1 MMKIRRLKMDN
12 RKLEQL
18 KQEHI
23 DIQIPEELDLLV
35 RSSIK
40 QGRKNMKRKNN
51 IKKIKIASASVA
63 ASVVL
68 LTAGVNTSPVLAD
81 TLSKV
86 PVVGGIVQVLT
97 FREYKVDENNY
108 DANIKVPEI
117 QGLENKELQ
126 NSLNEKYLNESKEL
140 YDQFMK
146 DIKELEEAGGGHLGV
161 DNGYIVKTD
170 TDKILSIGRYVV
182 NTVASS
188 STTFR
193 YDTID
198 KEKQIL
204 ITLPSLFKDD
214 TYVDIISHNIKSQ
227 MKEQMKS
234 DEDKFYWVEEGEESI
249 ELFEKISNEQSFY
262 INDKGKLVISFD
274 KYEVAPGYMGTPEFV
289 VPTEAISDILV
300 GNEYI
305 K

>member
-1 MMKIRRLKMDN
+1 MDN

-289 VPTEAISDILV
+289 VPTEAIS
-300 GNEYI
+300 ES
-305 K
+305 

>member
-1 MMKIRRLKMDN
+1 
-12 RKLEQL
+12 
-18 KQEHI
+18 
-23 DIQIPEELDLLV
+23 
-35 RSSIK
+35 
-40 QGRKNMKRKNN
+40 MKRKNN
-51 IKKIKIASASVA
+51 IKKIKIASVSVA

-68 LTAGVNTSPVLAD
+68 LTAGVNTSPVLAQN
-81 TLSKV
+81 LSSL
-86 PVVGGIVQVLT
+86 PIVGGIVKVLT
-97 FREYKVDENNY
+97 FREYKVDENTYNA
-108 DANIKVPEI
+108 DIKVPEI

-140 YDQFMK
+140 YDQFMEDMK
-146 DIKELEEAGGGHLGV
+146 DLEKAGGGHLGV
-161 DNGYIVKTD
+161 DHGYIVKTD

-182 NTVASS
+182 NTVGSS
-188 STTFR
+188 STTFK

-214 TYVDIISHNIKSQ
+214 TYVDIISDNIKSQ

-234 DEDKFYWVEEGEESI
+234 DESKVYWVEEEEFA
-249 ELFEKISNEQSFY
+249 EPFQKISNEQSFY
-262 INDKGKLVISFD
+262 INPEGKLVISFD
-274 KYEVAPGYMGTPEFV
+274 KYEVAPGYMGNPEFV
-289 VPTEAISDILV
+289 IPTEAISEILV

>member
-1 MMKIRRLKMDN
+1 MDS

-18 KQEHI
+18 KQEHKY
-23 DIQIPEELDLLV
+23 IQIPEELDFLV
-35 RSSIK
+35 RTSIK

-51 IKKIKIASASVA
+51 IKKIKVASVSVA

-81 TLSKV
+81 ALLKV
-86 PVVGGIVQVLT
+86 PVVGGITKVLT

-108 DANIKVPEI
+108 NADIKVPEI
-117 QGLENKELQ
+117 QGLENKELE
-126 NSLNEKYLNESKEL
+126 NSLNEKYLNESKKL
-140 YDQFMK
+140 YDQFVEDVK
-146 DIKELEEAGGGHLGV
+146 DLEKVGGGHLGV

-170 TDKILSIGRYVV
+170 TDKILSLVRFVV
-182 NTVASS
+182 NTVGSS

-204 ITLPSLFKDD
+204 ITLPSLFRDD
-214 TYVDIISHNIKSQ
+214 TYVDIISDNIKSQ

-234 DEDKFYWVEEGEESI
+234 NEDKFYWVEGEEDAI
-249 ELFEKISNEQSFY
+249 DPFVKISNEQSFY
-262 INDKGKLVISFD
+262 INDEGKLVISFD

-289 VPTEAISDILV
+289 IPTETLSEVLV

>member
-1 MMKIRRLKMDN
+1 MDN

-188 STTFR
+188 STTFK

-214 TYVDIISHNIKSQ
+214 TYVDIISNNIKSQ

-234 DEDKFYWVEEGEESI
+234 DEDKFYWVEEGEEPI

-289 VPTEAISDILV
+289 VPTETISDILV

>member
-1 MMKIRRLKMDN
+1 MDN

-117 QGLENKELQ
+117 QELENKELQ

-262 INDKGKLVISFD
+262 ISDEGKLVISFD

>member
-1 MMKIRRLKMDN
+1 MDN

-18 KQEHI
+18 KQEYI
-23 DIQIPEELDLLV
+23 DVEIPEELDFLV
-35 RSSIK
+35 RMSIK

-51 IKKIKIASASVA
+51 IKKIKIVSASVA

-68 LTAGVNTSPVLAD
+68 LTAGVNSSPVLAD
-81 TLSKV
+81 TLLKV
-86 PVVGGIVQVLT
+86 PVVGGIAKVLT
-97 FREYKVDENNY
+97 FKEYKLNENNY
-108 DANIKVPEI
+108 NADIKVPEI

-140 YDQFMK
+140 YDQFME
-146 DIKELEEAGGGHLGV
+146 DMNELEKLGGGHLGV
-161 DNGYIVKTD
+161 DNGYIIKTD
-170 TDKILSIGRYVV
+170 TDKLLSIGRFVV
-182 NTVASS
+182 NTAGSS

-204 ITLPSLFKDD
+204 ITLPSLFKDE
-214 TYVDIISHNIKSQ
+214 TYIDIISDNIKDQ
-227 MKEQMKS
+227 MKEEMKS
-234 DEDKFYWVEEGEESI
+234 DENKIYWVEGEESVI
-249 ELFEKISNEQSFY
+249 DPFEKISNEQSFY
-262 INDKGKLVISFD
+262 INLEGKLVISFD
-274 KYEVAPGYMGTPEFV
+274 KYEVAPGYMGTPEFII
-289 VPTEAISDILV
+289 PTETLSEVLV

>member
-1 MMKIRRLKMDN
+1 MDN
-12 RKLEQL
+12 KKLEQL
-18 KQEHI
+18 KQEYM
-23 DIQIPEELDLLV
+23 DVQIPEELDFIV
-35 RSSIK
+35 KKSIK

-51 IKKIKIASASVA
+51 IKKIKIASASIA

-68 LTAGVNTSPVLAD
+68 ITAGINTNEVLAQN
-81 TLSKV
+81 LSNL
-86 PVVGGIVQVLT
+86 PIVGGFIKVLT

-108 DANIKVPEI
+108 NADIKIPEI
-117 QGLENKELQ
+117 QGLENKELE

-140 YDQFMK
+140 YSQFMEDMK
-146 DIKELEEAGGGHLGV
+146 DLEKIGGGHLGV
-161 DNGYIVKTD
+161 DSGYIVKTD
-170 TDKILSIGRYVV
+170 TDKILSIGRYTV
-182 NTVASS
+182 NTVGSS
-188 STTFR
+188 STTFK

-214 TYVDIISHNIKSQ
+214 TYVDIISDNIKSQ
-227 MKEQMKS
+227 MEEQMKS
-234 DEDKFYWVEEGEESI
+234 DESKIYWIEGEEFA
-249 ELFEKISNEQSFY
+249 EPFEKISNEQSFY
-262 INDKGKLVISFD
+262 VNPEGKLVISFD

-289 VPTEAISDILV
+289 IPTDVISEVLV

>member
-1 MMKIRRLKMDN
+1 MDN